1 MCFFQVPPC
10 DLGQSQ
16 YNLRIFYS
24 NLRISLVSFITKCA
38 FLRFFVGLWTIS
50 RLWKIS
56 GLWKMW
62 LLLLPW
68 LILVICFMLQNSLIN
83 KVYNLCTFYTSQAC
97 LIRENDKNGNF
108 RHFPQ
113 LDRLEGYKNVR
124 DNIVRNKA
132 IFEILWIFT
141 FLRYLRLGPRNC
153 KIREGSY
160 LWVLRSLCLIP
171 MSLVKNAVF
180 TIF

>member
-1 MCFFQVPPC
+1 MH
-10 DLGQSQ
+10 
-16 YNLRIFYS
+16 
-24 NLRISLVSFITKCA
+24 
-38 FLRFFVGLWTIS
+38 FL
-50 RLWKIS
+50 
-56 GLWKMW
+56 
-62 LLLLPW
+62 
-68 LILVICFMLQNSLIN
+68 
-83 KVYNLCTFYTSQAC
+83 YSQAC